1 MLPIFEPVIP
11 PRRLRHTIQG
21 SRTRRLTVLGAVHD
35 DFVSEADGGKGQT
48 TYSEGDMGMAP
59 VNMEQA
65 MGSFSPEWDNT
76 TVGGE
81 LFLYAI
87 D

>member
-1 MLPIFEPVIP
+1 M
-11 PRRLRHTIQG
+11 
-21 SRTRRLTVLGAVHD
+21 LGAVPD
-35 DFVSEADGGKGQT
+35 DFVSASGAEGNGGKGQT
-48 TYSEGDMGMAP
+48 TYDEGDMGMAP
-59 VNMEQA
+59 VDMEQT
-65 MGSFSPEWDNT
+65 MGSFSPEWDNS

>member
-1 MLPIFEPVIP
+1 M
-11 PRRLRHTIQG
+11 
-21 SRTRRLTVLGAVHD
+21 LGAVPD
-35 DFVSEADGGKGQT
+35 ETVSVSGAEGDSGKSQT
-48 TYSEGDMGMAP
+48 AYSEGDMGMAP
-59 VNMEQA
+59 VDMEQA

-81 LFLYAI
+81 LFLYTI